1 MSALPLL
8 VVLAFAAVAGLA
20 ALDLII
26 RRSAAG
32 AALVM
37 GVSVA
42 AVAWPT
48 PIQVNLGPLTVF
60 LTDVAAGLL
69 IVATVARFLRA
80 PRLTRP
86 QVLLLAVA
94 AVALLSLARGV
105 LAFGL
110 EPAVNEFRRWLALL
124 AGTLYFSTVEPVRTW
139 YDRIALVWL
148 AGVAALV
155 ALALLRWA
163 GLAVGVSG
171 GILGAGGTVR
181 VLDAPQAL
189 VIAQAFFVVLP
200 WWRRHESPYLRH
212 AAPAL
217 LAVVVLL
224 QHRTVWVVLV
234 AGVGLLALR
243 RGALDRQVVAM
254 VGVSLLL
261 GALLGLLL
269 LDGSDVTLSE
279 QLSGSATNTDTF
291 LWRYQGWGEL
301 LQRAGQDGGWVGR
314 VIGLPIGSG
323 WRRFVEGGYVEVSPH
338 NFYLE
343 TYLRLGA
350 VGLAALAALLV
361 LIVGARLRVP
371 RPAAGAAAA
380 GDPPGVGGLLG
391 NDVLLVLAA
400 SLLVFWITYAPD
412 LTQALLL
419 GLLIGAVTA
428 APAAPAR
435 RATPEPVGVPA

>member
-1 MSALPLL
+1 ML
-8 VVLAFAAVAGLA
+8 VVLGFAGVAGLA

-48 PIQVNLGPLTVF
+48 PIQVSLGPLTVF

-69 IVATVARFLRA
+69 AVATVARFLRA

-86 QVLLLAVA
+86 QWLLLAVG
-94 AVALLSLARGV
+94 AVAVLSLARGV
-105 LAFGL
+105 LAFGV

-124 AGTLYFSTVEPVRTW
+124 AGALYFSTVEPVRAW

-163 GLAVGVSG
+163 ALAVGVSG
-171 GILGAGGTVR
+171 GILGEGGSVR
-181 VLDAPQAL
+181 VLDAAQAL

-224 QHRTVWVVLV
+224 QHRTVWAVLV
-234 AGVGLLALR
+234 AGVALLAVR

-269 LDGSDVTLSE
+269 LDGADVTLTE
-279 QLSGSATNTDTF
+279 QLSGSATNADTF
-291 LWRYQGWGEL
+291 LWRYEGWAEL
-301 LQRAGQDGGWVGR
+301 LQRAGQDGGLVGR
-314 VIGLPIGSG
+314 IIGLPIGSG

-350 VGLAALAALLV
+350 VGLAALVALLA
-361 LIVGARLRVP
+361 LTLRTRLRDP
-371 RPAAGAAAA
+371 GPAAGAAAA
-380 GDPPGVGGLLG
+380 GHDPVDGSGPGGLLG
-391 NDVLLVLAA
+391 NDVLLVLTV
-400 SLLVFWITYAPD
+400 SMLVFWITYAPD

-419 GLLIGAVTA
+419 GLVTA
-428 APAAPAR
+428 AVPAARPAQP
-435 RATPEPVGVPA
+435 AVHAPEPVEVRT